1 MAISVKTFFVTG
13 ATGQQGGGVARH
25 LLEQGQCVR
34 VLTRNAVK
42 AEALHQQ
49 GAEIVVGDLTDR
61 SVLEKALIGVDG
73 VFSMTTPFEGGMEAE
88 VQQGKTLADAAKE
101 ANVSQYVF
109 TSVGGAD
116 KNSGI
121 PHFESK
127 WKVEQ
132 YIRQIGLPATILRP
146 TFFMDNFG
154 SFFREGLLQG
164 TLTLPMRPETK
175 LQMIAVKDIGQFG
188 AAALLRPNEF
198 IGQAIELAGDDL
210 TMPEVITHL
219 SRTMNRSL
227 TFQQLPDDQAEAAM
241 GHDMATMFRWFNEVG
256 YSADIPALGQRY
268 GIPLTNFV
276 ELISG
281 AEWAKG

>member
-25 LLEQGQCVR
+25 LLEQGQRVR

-42 AEALHQQ
+42 AEALHKQ
-49 GAEIVVGDLTDR
+49 GTEIVVGDLTDR

-154 SFFREGLLQG
+154 TFFREGLLQG

-256 YSADIPALGQRY
+256 YSADIPALGQHY